1 MRHWDEDGCENE
13 VGARRDEFVQVNH
26 STLTP
31 RKNFRSPMTAG
42 IGFDGFR
49 VRRYLL
55 PSGATNTA
63 AATKNM
69 SRLPYDR
76 NINSSCT
83 LLTTN
88 AFQVAVYAFVFSLGV
103 AANRSIT
110 TRSEPARHNMNTP
123 ILSSI
128 VQAENVVLPPFVF
141 RPPLVLPHV
150 QIQRQAYFSVGVYA
164 SPQRC

>member
-1 MRHWDEDGCENE
+1 MRHWDEEGCENE

-31 RKNFRSPMTAG
+31 QKNFRSPMTG

-55 PSGATNTA
+55 PSGATTTA
-63 AATKNM
+63 ATTKNI

-76 NINSSCT
+76 NIHSSCT

-88 AFQVAVYAFVFSLGV
+88 AFRAAVHAFVFSLGI

-110 TRSEPARHNMNTP
+110 TRSEPARHNVMNTP

-128 VQAENVVLPPFVF
+128 VQAENVVIPVSYRHSSF
-141 RPPLVLPHV
+141 VLPSSSLMFKFRDKRIS
-150 QIQRQAYFSVGVYA
+150 Q
-164 SPQRC
+164 